1 MESKIKI
8 LVVEDESIVAM
19 ELVDRLQKM
28 DFEIVGIFDS
38 GDKAIAKAKEFIP
51 DLILM
56 DIIIKGE
63 KDGIETASTIRKSLD
78 IPIVFLT
85 ANSDPK
91 TLERA
96 QAEAPYGYI
105 LKPFKEGEL
114 QITINMALQR
124 HAMEK
129 QVRDSESWLQTT
141 LSSIGDAVITTDEKG
156 IVKFLN
162 PVAENFTGWKHDE
175 AIGKDFKKIFNIIN
189 EDTRKIQ
196 ENPVDKALR
205 TKEIVRHANHIILVA
220 KDAREFCIEDSA
232 APIKDANGQINGVVV
247 VFYDVSQRKKM
258 VKQLTASEERFRSF
272 IEHFSGIAF
281 QLTMDYKPIFING
294 AVEEITGYKEQDILN
309 ENPSWN
315 KIIHPDDFTMIKAAN
330 KVNPE
335 LAQNG
340 VNEQEYRIVC
350 KDGTICWVHATM
362 QIVKDDS
369 GKPVRMQ
376 GVVYDISDKKLVE
389 AELIR
394 AQKLESLGV
403 LAGGIAHDFNNLLTA
418 IFGNVGLAKVF
429 IQPEDKAYKRLD
441 EAEKALVR
449 AKDLTQQLLVFSK
462 GGAPILQTIDITDVI
477 NTSATFALRGS
488 NVNFVFDP
496 DPGLWPVDFD
506 EGQLSQVIQNLV
518 INADHAMPD
527 GGTIRIGCKNIVQK
541 KGDTNIPVGNY
552 VRIVVTDEGIG
563 ISPEI
568 LKNIFDPYFTTK
580 DHGSGLGLATIYS
593 IIQNHSAHIS
603 VESRVGK
610 GTSFEILINASNS
623 AKTESTNNSELTL
636 LKGDGKVLVMDDQ
649 DMILDYAQMALSEF
663 GYKVDFASDG
673 KEAIEKY
680 KSAMQDKKPFD
691 ILIMDLT
698 VPGGMGGQ
706 EALAELIKIDPEVK
720 AIVSSGYSGNPVMS
734 EYKKYGFC
742 AVLKKP
748 FKVKELVETVKEHIS
763 LS

>member
-1 MESKIKI
+1 
-8 LVVEDESIVAM
+8 
-19 ELVDRLQKM
+19 
-28 DFEIVGIFDS
+28 
-38 GDKAIAKAKEFIP
+38 
-51 DLILM
+51 
-56 DIIIKGE
+56 
-63 KDGIETASTIRKSLD
+63 
-78 IPIVFLT
+78 
-85 ANSDPK
+85 
-91 TLERA
+91 
-96 QAEAPYGYI
+96 
-105 LKPFKEGEL
+105 
-114 QITINMALQR
+114 
-124 HAMEK
+124 
-129 QVRDSESWLQTT
+129 
-141 LSSIGDAVITTDEKG
+141 
-156 IVKFLN
+156 
-162 PVAENFTGWKHDE
+162 
-175 AIGKDFKKIFNIIN
+175 
-189 EDTRKIQ
+189 
-196 ENPVDKALR
+196 
-205 TKEIVRHANHIILVA
+205 
-220 KDAREFCIEDSA
+220 
-232 APIKDANGQINGVVV
+232 
-247 VFYDVSQRKKM
+247 
-258 VKQLTASEERFRSF
+258 
-272 IEHFSGIAF
+272 
-281 QLTMDYKPIFING
+281 
-294 AVEEITGYKEQDILN
+294 
-309 ENPSWN
+309 
-315 KIIHPDDFTMIKAAN
+315 
-330 KVNPE
+330 
-335 LAQNG
+335 
-340 VNEQEYRIVC
+340 
-350 KDGTICWVHATM
+350 
-362 QIVKDDS
+362 
-369 GKPVRMQ
+369 
-376 GVVYDISDKKLVE
+376 
-389 AELIR
+389 
-394 AQKLESLGV
+394 
-403 LAGGIAHDFNNLLTA
+403 
-418 IFGNVGLAKVF
+418 
-429 IQPEDKAYKRLD
+429 
-441 EAEKALVR
+441 VR

-680 KSAMQDKKPFD
+680 KSARQDKKPFD